1 MNEEAREPRWA
12 VKNYRA
18 HAERLERE
26 GVEMSRDEL
35 DEHVEAIIEDY
46 ADVEDALENMTGYVE
61 SNLYP
66 GHERFTALAEAIQE
80 FADWHGP
87 DYDHNNPAL
96 RVEVSSVL
104 WDRVVNAARF
114 AAKLP
119 RQAPRLLPKAGHS
132 E

>member
-1 MNEEAREPRWA
+1 MNEDAREPRWA

-18 HAERLERE
+18 HAERLEKAGE
-26 GVEMSRDEL
+26 EMSRDEL

-46 ADVEDALENMTGYVE
+46 ADLEDALGQMTGFVE
-61 SNLYP
+61 GNLFP
-66 GHERFTALAEAIQE
+66 GHGRFTDLAEAIQA

-87 DYDHNNPAL
+87 DYDHNSPAL
-96 RVEVSSVL
+96 RAEVSSML

-119 RQAPRLLPKAGHS
+119 RQAPRLLP
-132 E
+132 